1 MYLYMYFNNVIYT
14 IRKIITCHILFK
26 NKKQKTTHA
35 YTKPSSIPS
44 NVIHVVPLF
53 MIFTEMPEKD
63 EGTQAIWKSTFDN
76 DYKELEEIG
85 RLVPKSVNRCYVNYR
100 GFFV

>member
-1 MYLYMYFNNVIYT
+1 MPYFVKKKNNQ
-14 IRKIITCHILFK
+14 K
-26 NKKQKTTHA
+26 NTHT

-85 RLVPKSVNRCYVNYR
+85 RLVPTSVNRCYVNYR
-100 GFFV
+100 VFFRIRNDIQFDF

>member
-1 MYLYMYFNNVIYT
+1 
-14 IRKIITCHILFK
+14 
-26 NKKQKTTHA
+26 
-35 YTKPSSIPS
+35 
-44 NVIHVVPLF
+44 

-85 RLVPKSVNRCYVNYR
+85 RLVPTSVKNVNYR
-100 GFFV
+100 VFFRIRNDIQFDF

>member
-1 MYLYMYFNNVIYT
+1 MPYLV
-14 IRKIITCHILFK
+14 
-26 NKKQKTTHA
+26 KKKTTKKTHTHTQNHQA
-35 YTKPSSIPS
+35 Y
-44 NVIHVVPLF
+44 VPLF

-100 GFFV
+100 VFFV

>member
-1 MYLYMYFNNVIYT
+1 MPYFV
-14 IRKIITCHILFK
+14 
-26 NKKQKTTHA
+26 NKKTTKKQPKKKTTHT

-100 GFFV
+100 VFFV

>member
-1 MYLYMYFNNVIYT
+1 
-14 IRKIITCHILFK
+14 
-26 NKKQKTTHA
+26 
-35 YTKPSSIPS
+35 
-44 NVIHVVPLF
+44 

-100 GFFV
+100 VFFV

>member
-14 IRKIITCHILFK
+14 IRKIIACHILLKKK
-26 NKKQKTTHA
+26 NKQPKKTTHT

-85 RLVPKSVNRCYVNYR
+85 RLVPKSH
-100 GFFV
+100 

>member
-1 MYLYMYFNNVIYT
+1 M
-14 IRKIITCHILFK
+14 
-26 NKKQKTTHA
+26 
-35 YTKPSSIPS
+35 PSY
-44 NVIHVVPLF
+44 VIHLVPLF